1 MTAYVTDPTQQ
12 EIVRAMADSVQNTH
26 QQVKAKI
33 LERMADWAK
42 MFSKEPNLGTMEQAY
57 MKLKSQS
64 KRSILDPY

>member
-1 MTAYVTDPTQQ
+1 MTAYVTDPMWQRTA
-12 EIVRAMADSVQNTH
+12 RTMADLVQNTH

-64 KRSILDPY
+64 KRSILDPW

>member
-1 MTAYVTDPTQQ
+1 
-12 EIVRAMADSVQNTH
+12 MADLVQNTH

-64 KRSILDPY
+64 KRSILDPW